1 MLRLPKFKYYA
12 PKTIQEAITILG
24 DYGPETMVV
33 AGGTDLFPNMKRR
46 QFEPKVV
53 VGLRGVNELNRMSG
67 GPAEGITLGAC
78 LTLSKLA
85 RDPDLLASYQ
95 ALARACAS
103 VAIPQIRNMG
113 TIGGN
118 LCLDTRC
125 NYYDQTFFWR
135 ESLGFCMKKDGDVC
149 PVAPGGTRC
158 WAVSSTDSAPVM
170 IALDGKFRLVGP
182 RGERVVAARDFYR
195 DDGINYIA
203 KAPDEVLVEIVL
215 PSADG
220 RRSTY
225 AKLRRRDAFDFPVLG
240 VAVAVKEEAGVC
252 LDARIVLGGVG
263 SRPVEMAEAVSILIG
278 NKLTKERIEAAAQA
292 VYGAIKP
299 LDNTDY
305 LHVYRKKMAPV
316 FTRRVLEEV
325 CFSGAFGPA

>member
-1 MLRLPKFKYYA
+1 
-12 PKTIQEAITILG
+12 
-24 DYGPETMVV
+24 
-33 AGGTDLFPNMKRR
+33 
-46 QFEPKVV
+46 
-53 VGLRGVNELNRMSG
+53 
-67 GPAEGITLGAC
+67 
-78 LTLSKLA
+78 
-85 RDPDLLASYQ
+85 
-95 ALARACAS
+95 
-103 VAIPQIRNMG
+103 
-113 TIGGN
+113 
-118 LCLDTRC
+118 
-125 NYYDQTFFWR
+125 
-135 ESLGFCMKKDGDVC
+135 
-149 PVAPGGTRC
+149 
-158 WAVSSTDSAPVM
+158 M